1 MKKRPL
7 TGTITAL
14 VTPFRKQAVA
24 FDDFA
29 KLIEAQIKGGI
40 DGIVPVGTTGES
52 PTLSHDEHME
62 VISAAI
68 AAARGRVPVI
78 AGTGSNSTAE
88 AVELTALAT
97 EAGADAVLVVAPYY
111 NKPSQ
116 EGVFGYFSAV
126 AEATDKPVILYS
138 IPGRCGIEIGVGV
151 VERLRAKY
159 PHVRYIKEAGGSVD
173 RVDQLKNAL
182 GNDIVVLSG
191 DDSLTL
197 PFISVGAEG
206 VISVA
211 SNLLPKQVVGLV
223 DAALAGD
230 FAKARAA
237 HRKLYPVF
245 KSLFLEPNPVP
256 VKFAMQRAGM
266 IGSAEVRPP
275 LSPITKQ
282 PADTLVAAL
291 AALSGKAKK

>member
-29 KLIEAQIKGGI
+29 KLVEAQIKGGI

-52 PTLSHDEHME
+52 TTLSHDEHMD
-62 VISAAI
+62 VIRAAV
-68 AAARGRVPVI
+68 AASRGRVPVI

-88 AVELTALAT
+88 AVELTSLAT

-182 GNDIVVLSG
+182 GNDITVLSG

-197 PFISVGAEG
+197 PFMAVGAEG

-245 KSLFLEPNPVP
+245 KALFLEPNPVP
-256 VKFAMQRAGM
+256 VKFAMHRAGM

-275 LSPITKQ
+275 LSPITKG
-282 PADTLVAAL
+282 PADALLAAL
-291 AALSGKAKK
+291 AGLGGKAKK